1 MYVLAGF
8 SLIAERYI
16 IREIIRPAIATCA
29 VLIFIFGSYI
39 ATRYWSDA
47 AQGELPGITVML
59 LILLRITIAL
69 EVLIP
74 TTLYLSIVASLNRLY
89 RDSEMTALAACGIG
103 MGRVIRAVLIIA
115 AVAAV
120 LVACLSLYIRPWAWD
135 QFFRLKTEAK
145 ANFDLTRM
153 KGGTFYELWHGRR
166 VIFAAEVD
174 RGRNLAKQ
182 VFIYTDRGD
191 ARQVISAREARQFDD
206 EKTGRPILMLF
217 DGNQYE
223 YSVNGINEFM
233 VEFQQSAM
241 VIEPSDTVMEEK
253 VKAAFTGSLIN
264 SDKPE
269 DKAELQWRLVTPV
282 STILLAL
289 LAVPLSRSGPR
300 QGKIAA
306 APVAIAVFAIYYN
319 MAALMKKWVAQGI
332 LGWLPGIWW
341 SQIFLLVLFFIFM
354 RRSSLFSSS

>member
-1 MYVLAGF
+1 
-8 SLIAERYI
+8 
-16 IREIIRPAIATCA
+16 
-29 VLIFIFGSYI
+29 
-39 ATRYWSDA
+39 
-47 AQGELPGITVML
+47 
-59 LILLRITIAL
+59 
-69 EVLIP
+69 
-74 TTLYLSIVASLNRLY
+74 
-89 RDSEMTALAACGIG
+89 
-103 MGRVIRAVLIIA
+103 VIRAVLIIA

-135 QFFRLKTEAK
+135 QFFHLKTEAK

-174 RGRNLAKQ
+174 RSRNLAKQ

-223 YSVNGINEFM
+223 YSVNGIKEFM

-241 VIEPSDTVMEEK
+241 VIEPSDTIMEEK
-253 VKAAFTGSLIN
+253 VKAAFTASLIN

-300 QGKIAA
+300 QGKFAA

-354 RRSSLFSSS
+354 RRSSLFSSSS